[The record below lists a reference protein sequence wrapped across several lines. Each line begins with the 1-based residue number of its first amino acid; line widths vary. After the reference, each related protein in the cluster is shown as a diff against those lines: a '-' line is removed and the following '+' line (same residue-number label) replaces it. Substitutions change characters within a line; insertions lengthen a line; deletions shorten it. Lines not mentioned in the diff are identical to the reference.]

1 MPFSCRWR
9 AFVCLSVCL
18 FFLILKVVV
27 LFPNTFVLYVFYL
40 FFLVL
45 LTNSERI

>member
-9 AFVCLSVCL
+9 AFVCLFV
-18 FFLILKVVV
+18 FLILKVVV